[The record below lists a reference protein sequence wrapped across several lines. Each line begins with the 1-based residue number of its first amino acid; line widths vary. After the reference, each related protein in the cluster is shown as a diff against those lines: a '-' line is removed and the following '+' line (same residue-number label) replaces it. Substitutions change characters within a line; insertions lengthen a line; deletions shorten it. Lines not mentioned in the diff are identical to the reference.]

1 MVVRLVRGFY
11 NEQNNT
17 VNVIHYD
24 DNTIIS
30 LDCGKWEQ
38 GLRTTPNSQGKMDAL
53 AIDDPIEYVRL
64 MLTGEMQVWLDALDD
79 CSVWRV
85 TMWRPFRKGASKSG
99 ALFGKGRRK

>member
-38 GLRTTPNSQGKMDAL
+38 GLRTTPNSQGRMDARVFCQIRIL
-53 AIDDPIEYVRL
+53 GYPVQNAVLVRGLCTLNGCTRTNINSTCFIEGNRF
-64 MLTGEMQVWLDALDD
+64 T
-79 CSVWRV
+79 
-85 TMWRPFRKGASKSG
+85 
-99 ALFGKGRRK
+99 